1 MSQVKPIRTDQEY
14 QQALARVTELM
25 ALDFASKL
33 EDRDEIEMLVHA
45 IDEYEQR
52 VFPIRLPHAIEAIKF
67 RMEQMGLNE
76 TDLIHYIGSESEV
89 AEVLNGTRNLSLN
102 TYRKVFIGLGISA
115 EMLEEIKELI
125 EDELDARLVEER
137 RGQAEIENEIEDL

>member
-1 MSQVKPIRTDQEY
+1 MSQVKPIRTAQEY
-14 QQALARVTELM
+14 QQAVAGVAELM
-25 ALDFASKL
+25 ELGFAPKL

-125 EDELDARLVEER
+125 EDELDARLVDER
-137 RGQAEIENEIEDL
+137 RDQAEIEIEIDDL